1 MSRRAFATRLPG
13 QLLAQA
19 VFRQSPAAVAQQLLG
34 KLLVRVHPDGTV
46 LAGRIVETEAYLG
59 DQDAASHAFRGVTA
73 RNAAMFGP
81 AGHAYVYFTYG
92 MHYCMNVVCGPAGEG
107 AAVLLRALEPLC
119 GREAMLAARGLGP
132 SAAERSIAG
141 GPARLAQAFGIT
153 RERDD
158 GKLLLSASGDLQL
171 RDDKFRI
178 GEVVMGKRIGIT
190 RAAELPLRFYLA
202 GNRCVSR

>member
-1 MSRRAFATRLPG
+1 MSRRAVATRLPG
-13 QLLAQA
+13 RLLAQA
-19 VFRQSPAAVAQQLLG
+19 VFRQPPAAVAQQLLG
-34 KLLVRVHPDGTV
+34 KLLVRVNPDGAV

-59 DQDAASHAFRGVTA
+59 DQDAASHAFRGITA

-92 MHYCMNVVCGPAGEG
+92 LHYCMNVVCGSAGEG
-107 AAVLLRALEPLC
+107 AAVLLRALEPLW

-132 SAAERSIAG
+132 SAAERSITG

-158 GKLLLSASGDLQL
+158 GKLLLSASSDLQL
-171 RDDKFRI
+171 RDDKFCI
-178 GEVVMGKRIGIT
+178 GEVAMGKRIGIT
-190 RAAELPLRFYLA
+190 KAAEMPLRFYLA
-202 GNRCVSR
+202 GHRCVSR